1 MPENPALQMNL
12 AHDKFFLDRVQY
24 WMGKVCAVV
33 GAESGATTNHAE
45 RRAYAASVLG
55 NPGAAASSA
64 AVLLVS
70 DPAMLDPNANT
81 FIEPGTLKVYSD
93 ISDGALFALISA
105 RWNVLAGV

>member
-12 AHDKFFLDRVQY
+12 AHDKYFLDRIQY
-24 WMGKVCAVV
+24 WLCKVAAVV
-33 GAESGATTNHAE
+33 GAESTGTTNHAA
-45 RRAYAASVLG
+45 RRAYAASVMG

-64 AVLLVS
+64 AVFLVA